1 MQTKLIILI
10 ICILS
15 FSAFAQEENPYE
27 AFKLKWVGKPAPD
40 FIYKDIS
47 GKEFLLSDLKGKVVL
62 INCWFIN
69 CSGCRVEYPGLQNLK
84 NRLQKQ
90 NKADKIVLLSL
101 ALDSK
106 EALQD
111 FFKKM
116 PLDFNYHMANASE
129 ISQGAFGALGF
140 PTNFIIDQKGII
152 SHIKIGGSPE
162 SADDIEYKMLQLLKK
177 GL

>member
-1 MQTKLIILI
+1 MKKAFTILI
-10 ICILS
+10 ISLLS
-15 FSAFAQEENPYE
+15 FTIYAQEENPYE
-27 AFKLKWVGKPAPD
+27 AFKIKWIGKPAPD
-40 FIYKDIS
+40 FKYQDIN
-47 GKEFLLSDLKGKVVL
+47 GQAFMLSELKGKVVL

-90 NKADKIVLLSL
+90 GKAEKIVLLSL

-106 EALQD
+106 AELQT
-111 FFKKM
+111 FLKKM
-116 PLDFNYHMANASE
+116 PLDFYHMADAAE
-129 ISQGAFGALGF
+129 ISQGLYGALGF

-162 SADDIEYKMLQLLKK
+162 SADDIEYEMLQLLKK

>member
-1 MQTKLIILI
+1 MKKAFTILI
-10 ICILS
+10 ISLLS
-15 FSAFAQEENPYE
+15 FTIYAQEENPYE
-27 AFKLKWVGKPAPD
+27 AFKVKWIGKPAPD
-40 FIYKDIS
+40 FKYQDIN
-47 GKEFLLSDLKGKVVL
+47 GQAFMLSELKGKVVL

-90 NKADKIVLLSL
+90 GKADKIVLLSL

-106 EALQD
+106 AELQT
-111 FFKKM
+111 FLKKM
-116 PLDFNYHMANASE
+116 PLDFYHMANAAE
-129 ISQGAFGALGF
+129 ISQGLYGSLGF

-162 SADDIEYKMLQLLKK
+162 SADDIEYEMLQLLKK

>member
-1 MQTKLIILI
+1 MKKHFICFIISL
-10 ICILS
+10 LL
-15 FSAFAQEENPYE
+15 FSTFAQEENPYE
-27 AFKLKWVGKPAPD
+27 AFKVKWIGKPAPD
-40 FIYKDIS
+40 FKYKDTN

-90 NKADKIVLLSL
+90 NKADKIMLLSL

-111 FFKKM
+111 FLKKM
-116 PLDFNYHMANASE
+116 PLDFNHHMADAGE
-129 ISQGAFGALGF
+129 ISQGTYGALGF

-162 SADDIEYKMLQLLKK
+162 SADDIEYEMLQLLKK
-177 GL
+177 